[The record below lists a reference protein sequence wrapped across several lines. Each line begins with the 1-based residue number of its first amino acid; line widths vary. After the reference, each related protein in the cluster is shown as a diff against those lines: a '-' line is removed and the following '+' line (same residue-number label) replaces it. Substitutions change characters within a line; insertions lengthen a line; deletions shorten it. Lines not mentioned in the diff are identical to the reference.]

1 MNLTAI
7 YQIQVFYKLNYSGGF
22 GEYGTDEILEATTV
36 HNDIDKL
43 GHIIKTTR
51 NNNNLTREQLAKKI
65 NITPRYLMS
74 IENENKKLGYNVLFN
89 LIRELGI
96 SFFLKNYVA
105 ILRLKYLSNSQV
117 HNVV

>member
-1 MNLTAI
+1 M
-7 YQIQVFYKLNYSGGF
+7 
-22 GEYGTDEILEATTV
+22 